1 MELKNCNFW
10 KIAVFAWLDHFRRQ
24 FHQCFLRIFL
34 YKRRFGS
41 FFSSYVYVE
50 KAAKTTFVQKRCAFN
65 IDEIDTWCGMNSNDN
80 KNLDVFFKN
89 QNKETKKYV
98 MSTVRVVYQMALT
111 GPKLICF
118 WHLEIILIE
127 TTTLDLR
134 DVMDNHN

>member
-1 MELKNCNFW
+1 MQKVREFCQKLKLLCYSRLLPSISSMFNSHLF
-10 KIAVFAWLDHFRRQ
+10 VQTSFRQ
-24 FHQCFLRIFL
+24 L
-34 YKRRFGS
+34 
-41 FFSSYVYVE
+41 FSSYVYVE

-98 MSTVRVVYQMALT
+98 VSTVRVVYQMALT